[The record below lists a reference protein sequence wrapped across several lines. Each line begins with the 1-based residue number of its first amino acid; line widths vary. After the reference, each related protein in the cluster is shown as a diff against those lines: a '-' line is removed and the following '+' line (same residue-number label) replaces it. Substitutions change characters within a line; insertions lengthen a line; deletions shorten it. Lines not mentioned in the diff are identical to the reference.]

1 MRAGRSR
8 RCFGSRVETNPL
20 SLRIAQCLNSEIY
33 DSCSLVLA
41 GPQEQWDFAQWP
53 LFKELLQFAS
63 SGGHVELLVATPLA
77 NLTDSSRHQLSALA
91 AMPGGRLQVKSIA
104 TAQLMQGK
112 GRWLAQVTREG
123 QSQQW
128 AADDS
133 ATVAPGELW
142 GQSASSPVVTLKGT
156 SGKTFSGQTL
166 SAEDLL
172 PALPTGAVRINLC
185 EQLDGPLEGFGS
197 RFWSLV
203 TQQHAGW
210 KQAFTRH
217 KEITHVEYSDRYLN
231 SPFTARL
238 LGEILTE
245 LVEQGMAER
254 ASLTVCV
261 KKLDY
266 NSRQHDALYNAWLNE
281 EDRQQVVTTLL
292 EEGYLGPAWPGAISW
307 LTGDNQSMEH
317 GRELTVTFS
326 DGSQHYVLLDMGLS
340 YWRCIEDTFFDFAL
354 RVPQQVERLA
364 NTRARAVA
372 PGNDLRSYVI
382 AG

>member
-1 MRAGRSR
+1 M
-8 RCFGSRVETNPL
+8 
-20 SLRIAQCLNSEIY
+20 
-33 DSCSLVLA
+33 
-41 GPQEQWDFAQWP
+41 
-53 LFKELLQFAS
+53 
-63 SGGHVELLVATPLA
+63 
-77 NLTDSSRHQLSALA
+77 
-91 AMPGGRLQVKSIA
+91 KSIA

-156 SGKTFSGQTL
+156 SRKIFSGQIL

-172 PALPTGAVRINLC
+172 PALPAGTVRINLC

-266 NSRQHDALYNAWLNE
+266 NSRQHDSLYNAWLNE

-307 LTGDNQSMEH
+307 LTGDNQSTEH

-372 PGNDLRSYVI
+372 PGNDLRSYII